1 MASNLA
7 SITKLKTGQ
16 INSNSMSYLKDK
28 NQIFI
33 AHQKGL
39 VVYDIKSSKFE
50 DVKLGD
56 SCKGQISCITTCNL
70 LFIQL
75 MNCYFSVQDLKYLQW
90 LVI

>member
-16 INSNSMSYLKDK
+16 ISAKSMSYLKDK

-39 VVYDIKSSKFE
+39 VVYDIKSTNF
-50 DVKLGD
+50 
-56 SCKGQISCITTCNL
+56 
-70 LFIQL
+70 
-75 MNCYFSVQDLKYLQW
+75 
-90 LVI
+90 